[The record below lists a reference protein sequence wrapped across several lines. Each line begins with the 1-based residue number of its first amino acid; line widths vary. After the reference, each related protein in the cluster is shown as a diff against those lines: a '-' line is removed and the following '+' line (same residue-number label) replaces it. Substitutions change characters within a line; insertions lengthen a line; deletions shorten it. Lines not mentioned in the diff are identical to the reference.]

1 MNKKL
6 RYVIASVHPVKC
18 GNEFKLILLTFKV
31 LNDQAPSYLTDLIVP
46 YYPNRALHCK
56 TALSGLLVVHCALSK
71 VGGRAFS
78 YPLLWSQVLVLMHGS
93 LPHSFND

>member
-31 LNDQAPSYLTDLIVP
+31 LNDQAPSYLTDLIVS
-46 YYPNRALHCK
+46 YYPNRAHFRQ
-56 TALSGLLVVHCALSK
+56 TAGILVVSK
-71 VGGRAFS
+71 VSKVSRSSFKIS
-78 YPLLWSQVLVLMHGS
+78 LKTFLLDKAYS
-93 LPHSFND
+93 